1 MSFSEAVRTCI
12 GKYALFA
19 GRASCPEFWWFCL
32 FVIVVSI
39 VLSAID
45 AMLFGS
51 DPVTGEPNGSLLSG
65 IFQIAVFLPLLAA
78 GWRRLQDSGR
88 PGAYILL
95 PMILSLGF
103 SLAFLFGVFGF
114 GLMEREGVDPEA
126 LTGGAV
132 ILGGAGLLVA
142 VIVQIVVAIL
152 MLWWLTRP
160 SDPGP
165 NDYGPP
171 PLK

>member
-1 MSFSEAVRTCI
+1 MSCRDAVWTCL
-12 GKYALFA
+12 GKYAVFA
-19 GRASCPEFWWFCL
+19 GRASRSEFWWFFL

-39 VLSAID
+39 LFSMVD
-45 AMLFGS
+45 TMLFGS

-65 IFQIAVFLPLLAA
+65 IFQIGMFLPLLAA
-78 GWRRLQDSGR
+78 GWRRLHDSGR

-95 PMILSLGF
+95 PMILSLVF

-114 GLMEREGVDPEA
+114 GLMEREGLDPEA

-132 ILGGAGLLVA
+132 ILGGAGLLAA
-142 VIVQIVVAIL
+142 VMVQIVVAIL

-160 SDPGP
+160 SDSGP

-171 PLK
+171 PAK

>member
-1 MSFSEAVRTCI
+1 MS
-12 GKYALFA
+12 
-19 GRASCPEFWWFCL
+19 
-32 FVIVVSI
+32 
-39 VLSAID
+39 
-45 AMLFGS
+45 
-51 DPVTGEPNGSLLSG
+51 
-65 IFQIAVFLPLLAA
+65 
-78 GWRRLQDSGR
+78 DSGR

-95 PMILSLGF
+95 PMILSLVF

-114 GLMEREGVDPEA
+114 GLMEREGLDPEA

-132 ILGGAGLLVA
+132 ILGGAGLLAA

-160 SDPGP
+160 SDPGS

-171 PLK
+171 PAK